1 MKTVTDDYRY
11 LRDHKLNKT
20 VPQVIHPLDH
30 LMECELMIDHIL
42 TWMHYKLMKFNKK
55 YWSNPYQA

>member
-42 TWMHYKLMKFNKK
+42 T
-55 YWSNPYQA
+55 